1 MKRAD
6 AERKI
11 VRIYR
16 YGYLKQPDAINA
28 SESPAGAL
36 HFYGWL
42 RKQHPELLEYRCSG
56 DQYQDVAGM
65 VEDIRV

>member
-6 AERKI
+6 AARKI
-11 VRIYR
+11 VRVYQ
-16 YGYLKQPDAINA
+16 YQYLKQPDAIIA
-28 SESPAGAL
+28 SESPAAAL

-42 RKQHPELLEYRCSG
+42 RKHRPELLEYRCSG